1 MSSSSCPVRW
11 QQSDSFISLSS
22 KWASLVAQ
30 RDPVYNLGDL
40 GSIPGS
46 GRSSQE
52 GHGNPLQYSRL
63 ENPMDR
69 GAWWDT
75 VRGVA
80 ESQTQMKQLSRQ
92 QSMSSSQCLA
102 VINAERINSG
112 E

>member
-1 MSSSSCPVRW
+1 MS
-11 QQSDSFISLSS
+11 DLFFI
-22 KWASLVAQ
+22 Q
-30 RDPVYNLGDL
+30 CHLGME
-40 GSIPGS
+40 GSPG
-46 GRSSQE
+46 G
-52 GHGNPLQYSRL
+52 GPGYPLQYSRL